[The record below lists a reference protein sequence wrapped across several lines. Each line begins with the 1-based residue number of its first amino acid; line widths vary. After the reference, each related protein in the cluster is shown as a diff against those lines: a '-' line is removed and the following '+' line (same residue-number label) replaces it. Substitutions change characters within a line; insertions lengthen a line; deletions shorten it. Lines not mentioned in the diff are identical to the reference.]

1 MFLFTLIFHA
11 SNTTLDSPG
20 FCANHVINCLFA
32 AFKAAHWFP
41 VSPVKHG
48 AFFFF
53 FLIWR
58 LSVQIFFEA
67 KEGQGKL

>member
-1 MFLFTLIFHA
+1 MPVTPLWIALVSVLIMSLTAYLLHLKQLIGSLSVL
-11 SNTTLDSPG
+11 SNMVL
-20 FCANHVINCLFA
+20 
-32 AFKAAHWFP
+32 
-41 VSPVKHG
+41 
-48 AFFFF
+48 FF